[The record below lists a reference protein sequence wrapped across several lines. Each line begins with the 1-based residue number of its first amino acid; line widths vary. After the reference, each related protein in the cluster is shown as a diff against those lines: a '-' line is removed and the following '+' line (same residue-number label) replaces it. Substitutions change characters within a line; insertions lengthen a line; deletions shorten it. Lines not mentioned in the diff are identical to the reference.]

1 MVLRQFIHPQTI
13 QSFPSTCSTSL
24 PEHFPLLHSS
34 CTGGCIE
41 CYHGMVL
48 LRIFLMINA
57 AECLFMCSLAIWIYT
72 LLKQFFMAIAWFF
85 FLLDYMSLL
94 HNFKSS
100 AYILSI
106 RFYSHICNGKNL
118 FPFCEMLFNSPNSIS
133 CKREIVLICSK
144 FSSIFPFKDFCV
156 LFKRQ
161 RP

>member
-24 PEHFPLLHSS
+24 PEHLPLLHAS
-34 CTGGCIE
+34 CTGGCIVLS
-41 CYHGMVL
+41 CYGFIMH
-48 LRIFLMINA
+48 FLMINT

-85 FLLDYMSLL
+85 FLLDYMSFL

-106 RFYSHICNGKNL
+106 RFYSHICSGKNL
-118 FPFCEMLFNSPNSIS
+118 FPFSGMLSNSSNSIS